1 MRGYQEQAFREGIPP
16 RRAGLFPPEDEL
28 LTLCAATG
36 WKPYSKVLA
45 HPTADGGFVFVTVE
59 DGWVSGENAIQHG
72 NPVILEDA
80 TETFDPLLDPILG
93 KQVEIQ
99 GKEKTIKVSDKVVS
113 FSDEFI
119 FYVTTKMDSPHY
131 SPETCVKMT
140 MLNFMVT

>member
-1 MRGYQEQAFREGIPP
+1 MPQNDIINI
-16 RRAGLFPPEDEL
+16 L
-28 LTLCAATG
+28 
-36 WKPYSKVLA
+36 K
-45 HPTADGGFVFVTVE
+45 
-59 DGWVSGENAIQHG
+59 NAIQHG

-140 MLNFMVT
+140 ILNFMVTQEGLMDQMKNEIIRIEENAKYEKRKVCIQTAAENSRKIAEI

>member
-1 MRGYQEQAFREGIPP
+1 MPQNDIIN
-16 RRAGLFPPEDEL
+16 
-28 LTLCAATG
+28 
-36 WKPYSKVLA
+36 VLK
-45 HPTADGGFVFVTVE
+45 
-59 DGWVSGENAIQHG
+59 NAIQHG

-140 MLNFMVT
+140 ILNFMVTQEGLMDQMKNEIIRIEENAKYEKRKVCIQTAAENSRKIAEI

>member
-1 MRGYQEQAFREGIPP
+1 MPQNDIINI
-16 RRAGLFPPEDEL
+16 L
-28 LTLCAATG
+28 
-36 WKPYSKVLA
+36 K
-45 HPTADGGFVFVTVE
+45 
-59 DGWVSGENAIQHG
+59 NAIQHG

-140 MLNFMVT
+140 ILNFMVT

>member
-1 MRGYQEQAFREGIPP
+1 MPQNDIINI
-16 RRAGLFPPEDEL
+16 L
-28 LTLCAATG
+28 
-36 WKPYSKVLA
+36 K
-45 HPTADGGFVFVTVE
+45 
-59 DGWVSGENAIQHG
+59 NAIQHG

-140 MLNFMVT
+140 MLNFMVTQEGLMDQMKNEIIRIEENAKYEKRKVCIQTAAENSRKIAEI

>member
-1 MRGYQEQAFREGIPP
+1 MPQNDIIN
-16 RRAGLFPPEDEL
+16 
-28 LTLCAATG
+28 
-36 WKPYSKVLA
+36 VLK
-45 HPTADGGFVFVTVE
+45 
-59 DGWVSGENAIQHG
+59 NAIQHG

-140 MLNFMVT
+140 MLNFMVTQEGLMDQMKNEIIRIEENAKYEKRKVCIQTAAENSRKIAEI